1 MVNLGLSAL
10 SIQLLDEVY
19 INKMFVPTHELS
31 E

>member
-19 INKMFVPTHELS
+19 INKMFVPTQGLS